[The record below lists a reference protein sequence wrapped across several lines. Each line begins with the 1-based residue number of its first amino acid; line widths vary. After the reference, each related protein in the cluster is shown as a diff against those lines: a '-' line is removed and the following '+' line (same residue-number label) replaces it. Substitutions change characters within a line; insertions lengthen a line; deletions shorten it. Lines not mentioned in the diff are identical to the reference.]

1 MRIATNINT
10 KRVVFPDVTIL
21 IAKQTSYFIWGGVLL
36 KRRNSFIYKSLCLI
50 ICFALVTSVFYGGD
64 YISGKVI
71 GVVSYLFSLKSDF
84 QSADLSIKNA
94 FNDDSSETFSPSGF
108 GGGGYNVVTYKNGTP
123 SDIVGLMEEAKGIYK
138 NLKKTGDIK
147 EQQFCTSATG
157 TSYGAVS
164 VNNRTD
170 ENISIKN
177 LLNETP
183 KYKTITKDEPYVLV
197 YHTHTTEGY
206 ELLDLG
212 WYSNQYDSRTKDA
225 RKNMVR
231 VGEELVKELEKAGYK
246 VIHDKTIYDS
256 SYNGAY
262 GRSLVS
268 VEKYLKKYPSIVLT
282 LDVHRDAIH
291 YDNGAKSKPT
301 AEINGKKAAQVMI
314 ISGCEGDGVEDF
326 PKWKDNLTFAL
337 HLQNTVEE
345 KYDGLMRPIFF
356 CNRKYNMNVTPCSL
370 LLEFGTDANTLEEA
384 VYSASLIG
392 KSISEM
398 LDKELKK

>member
-1 MRIATNINT
+1 M
-10 KRVVFPDVTIL
+10 
-21 IAKQTSYFIWGGVLL
+21 L
-36 KRRNSFIYKSLCLI
+36 KHKNSFIYKSLCLI
-50 ICFALVTSVFYGGD
+50 ICVALVSTVLYGGD

-71 GVVSYLFSLKSDF
+71 GVVSDLFSLKRDF
-84 QSADLSIKNA
+84 QSADLSVNNA
-94 FNDDSSETFSPSGF
+94 FNNDADATFSPSGF

-123 SDIVGLMEEAKGIYK
+123 SDIIALMEEAKGVYK
-138 NLKKTGDIK
+138 KLKKTGDIK
-147 EQQFCTSATG
+147 EQQFCTSSTG
-157 TSYGAVS
+157 TSYGLVS
-164 VNNRTD
+164 VNNKTD

-177 LLNETP
+177 LLNESP
-183 KYKTITKDEPYVLV
+183 KYKTITKEEPYILV
-197 YHTHTTEGY
+197 YHTHTTETY

-212 WYSNQYDSRTKDA
+212 WYSNQNDTRSKDS

-246 VIHDKTIYDS
+246 VIHDKTIYDN

-291 YDNGAKSKPT
+291 YDNGTKSKPT

-314 ISGCEGDGVEDF
+314 ISGCEGDGVEGF
-326 PKWKDNLTFAL
+326 PKWKDNLIFAL

-345 KYDGLMRPIFF
+345 DYDGLMRPVFF

-392 KSISEM
+392 KSISKM
-398 LDKELKK
+398 LDKELEK

>member
-1 MRIATNINT
+1 MLKRKNNFINT
-10 KRVVFPDVTIL
+10 L
-21 IAKQTSYFIWGGVLL
+21 
-36 KRRNSFIYKSLCLI
+36 LCLL
-50 ICFALVTSVFYGGD
+50 ICVSLVSSVFYGGD
-64 YISGKVI
+64 YIGGRI
-71 GVVSYLFSLKSDF
+71 METVSELFSLKKDF
-84 QSADLSIKNA
+84 QSADLSINTA
-94 FNDDSSETFSPSGF
+94 FNNDSSTTFSPSGF

-123 SDIVGLMEEAKGIYK
+123 SDILELMEEAKGIYK

-183 KYKTITKDEPYVLV
+183 EYKTITKDEPYILV
-197 YHTHTTEGY
+197 YHTHTTETY

-212 WYSNQYDSRTKDA
+212 WYSNENDTRSKDP
-225 RKNMVR
+225 RKNVVR

-246 VIHDKTIYDS
+246 VIHDKTVYDS

-291 YDNGAKSKPT
+291 YDNGTKSKPT

-326 PKWKDNLTFAL
+326 PKWKENLTFAL

-345 KYDGLMRPIFF
+345 KYDGLMRPVFF

-384 VYSASLIG
+384 VYSASLVG
-392 KSISEM
+392 KSISEL

>member
-1 MRIATNINT
+1 M
-10 KRVVFPDVTIL
+10 KRKNNFV
-21 IAKQTSYFIWGGVLL
+21 
-36 KRRNSFIYKSLCLI
+36 YKSLCLI
-50 ICFALVTSVFYGGD
+50 LCVALVSSVLYGGD
-64 YISGKVI
+64 YISGKVMN
-71 GVVSYLFSLKSDF
+71 VVENVFSLKRDL
-84 QSADLSIKNA
+84 QSADISLNNA
-94 FNDDSSETFSPSGF
+94 FNNESNATFSPSGF
-108 GGGGYNVVTYKNGTP
+108 GGGGYNAVTYKNGTP
-123 SDIVGLMEEAKGIYK
+123 SDIVELMEEAEELYN

-147 EQQFCTSATG
+147 EQQFCTSPTG

-170 ENISIKN
+170 EDISIKS

-183 KYKTITKDEPYVLV
+183 EYKKITKDEPYILV
-197 YHTHTTEGY
+197 YHTHTTETY

-212 WYSNQYDSRTKDA
+212 WYSNEYNSRTKDS

-246 VIHDKTIYDS
+246 VIHDKTVYDS

-268 VEKYLKKYPSIVLT
+268 VEKYLEKYPSIVLT

-291 YDNGAKSKPT
+291 YDGGTKSKPT

-326 PKWKDNLTFAL
+326 PHWKDNLTFAL

-345 KYDGLMRPIFF
+345 SYDGLMRPVFF
-356 CNRKYNMNVTPCSL
+356 CNRKYNMNVTPCSV

-392 KSISEM
+392 KSITKM
-398 LDKELKK
+398 LDKEFEK

>member
-1 MRIATNINT
+1 M
-10 KRVVFPDVTIL
+10 
-21 IAKQTSYFIWGGVLL
+21 
-36 KRRNSFIYKSLCLI
+36 KRRTSLIYKSLCLMM
-50 ICFALVTSVFYGGD
+50 CVLLVSSVLYGGD

-71 GVVSYLFSLKSDF
+71 GVVSDLFYSKSDF
-84 QSADLSIKNA
+84 QSADISLNNA
-94 FNDDSSETFSPSGF
+94 SNADTDTAFSPSGF
-108 GGGGYNVVTYKNGTP
+108 GGGGYNVVTYEIGTP
-123 SDIVGLMEEAKGIYK
+123 PDILELMEEAKSIYK
-138 NLKKTGDIK
+138 SLKKTGEIK
-147 EQQFCTSATG
+147 EQQFCTSSTG
-157 TSYGAVS
+157 TSYGVVS
-164 VNNRTD
+164 VNNKT
-170 ENISIKN
+170 EESISVKEI
-177 LLNETP
+177 LNQTP
-183 KYKTITKDEPYVLV
+183 EYKTITKEEPYILV

-206 ELLDLG
+206 ELLDMG
-212 WYSNQYDSRTKDA
+212 WYSNQYNSRTKDS

-231 VGEELVKELEKAGYK
+231 VGEELVRSLEEAGYK

-291 YDNGAKSKPT
+291 YDGGARSKPT
-301 AEINGKKAAQVMI
+301 AEIDGKKAAQVMI
-314 ISGCEGDGVEDF
+314 ISGCEGDGVDGF
-326 PKWKDNLTFAL
+326 PEWKRNLTFAV

-345 KYDGLMRPIFF
+345 KYDGLMRPVFF
-356 CNRKYNMNVTPCSL
+356 CNRKYNMHVTPCSL

-398 LDKELKK
+398 LDKEMKK

>member
-1 MRIATNINT
+1 MKPKNDSLYKTLCI
-10 KRVVFPDVTIL
+10 IL
-21 IAKQTSYFIWGGVLL
+21 CV
-36 KRRNSFIYKSLCLI
+36 
-50 ICFALVTSVFYGGD
+50 ALVSSAFFGGD
-64 YISGKVI
+64 YIGLKVI
-71 GVVSYLFSLKSDF
+71 GIVSDLLSLKNNL
-84 QSADLSIKNA
+84 QSADLSTKNA
-94 FNDDSSETFSPSGF
+94 FNNESDSVFSPSGF
-108 GGGGYNVVTYKNGTP
+108 GGGGYNTVTYKNGTP
-123 SDIVGLMEEAKGIYK
+123 SDILALMKEAEGIYK
-138 NLKKTGDIK
+138 SLKKTGDIK

-164 VNNRTD
+164 VNNKTG
-170 ENISIKN
+170 EKISVKN
-177 LLNETP
+177 LLNEP
-183 KYKTITKDEPYVLV
+183 PQYKTITKEKPYILV

-212 WYSNQYDSRTKDA
+212 WYSDKYDSRTKDS

-262 GRSLVS
+262 ARSLVG

-291 YDNGAKSKPT
+291 YDGGSKSKPT

-314 ISGCEGDGVEDF
+314 ITGCEGDGVEDF
-326 PKWKDNLTFAL
+326 PNWKDNLTFAL
-337 HLQNTVEE
+337 HLQNAVEE
-345 KYDGLMRPIFF
+345 NYDGLMRPVFF
-356 CNRKYNMNVTPCSL
+356 CYRKYNMNVTPCSL

-392 KSISEM
+392 KSISQM
-398 LDKELKK
+398 LDKEYKK

>member
-1 MRIATNINT
+1 M
-10 KRVVFPDVTIL
+10 KRKHSF
-21 IAKQTSYFIWGGVLL
+21 F
-36 KRRNSFIYKSLCLI
+36 NSFLCLVL
-50 ICFALVTSVFYGGD
+50 CAALVTSLLCGGD

-71 GVVSYLFSLKSDF
+71 GVLSDLFSLKSEF
-84 QSADLSIKNA
+84 ESADLSINNA
-94 FNDDSSETFSPSGF
+94 FNSGSSTAFSPSGF
-108 GGGGYNVVTYKNGTP
+108 GGGGYNFAVSKNGTP
-123 SDIVGLMEEAKGIYK
+123 ADIVALMEEAKGVYK
-138 NLKKTGDIK
+138 NLKKTGEIK

-157 TSYGAVS
+157 TSFGAVS

-170 ENISIKN
+170 ENISIKS
-177 LLNETP
+177 LLNKTP
-183 KYKTITKDEPYVLV
+183 KYKTITKEKPYILV

-212 WYSNQYDSRTKDA
+212 WYSNQYNSRTKDS

-231 VGEELVKELEKAGYK
+231 VGEELVKELEEAGYK
-246 VIHDKTIYDS
+246 VIHDKTVYDS

-291 YDNGAKSKPT
+291 YDNGTKSKPT

-326 PKWKDNLTFAL
+326 PEWKDNLTFAL

-345 KYDGLMRPIFF
+345 SYDGLMRPVFF

-398 LDKELKK
+398 LDKELEK

>member
-1 MRIATNINT
+1 M
-10 KRVVFPDVTIL
+10 
-21 IAKQTSYFIWGGVLL
+21 L
-36 KRRNSFIYKSLCLI
+36 KRKKTFIYNSLC
-50 ICFALVTSVFYGGD
+50 ICVCVALVSSVVYGGD

-71 GVVSYLFSLKSDF
+71 GVISDLFSLKNDF
-84 QSADLSIKNA
+84 QSADISIKNA
-94 FNDDSSETFSPSGF
+94 FNIDSTETFSPSGF
-108 GGGGYNVVTYKNGTP
+108 GGVGYNVVTYKNGTR
-123 SDIVGLMEEAKGIYK
+123 SDILALMEEAKSVYK
-138 NLKKTGDIK
+138 NLKKTGEIK

-157 TSYGAVS
+157 TSFRAVS

-177 LLNETP
+177 LLNQTP
-183 KYKTITKDEPYVLV
+183 KYKTITKEKPYILV

-212 WYSNQYDSRTKDA
+212 WYSNQYDSRTKDS

-231 VGEELVKELEKAGYK
+231 VGEELVKELEEAGYK

-268 VEKYLKKYPSIVLT
+268 VEKYLEKYPSIVLT

-291 YDNGAKSKPT
+291 YDNGSKSKPT

-326 PKWKDNLTFAL
+326 PKW
-337 HLQNTVEE
+337 
-345 KYDGLMRPIFF
+345 
-356 CNRKYNMNVTPCSL
+356 
-370 LLEFGTDANTLEEA
+370 
-384 VYSASLIG
+384 
-392 KSISEM
+392 
-398 LDKELKK
+398 

>member
-1 MRIATNINT
+1 M
-10 KRVVFPDVTIL
+10 L
-21 IAKQTSYFIWGGVLL
+21 SYVIWGGVLL
-36 KRRNSFIYKSLCLI
+36 KYKNSFLYKSLCLI
-50 ICFALVTSVFYGGD
+50 ICITLVSSVLYGGD
-64 YISGKVI
+64 YISNKVMC
-71 GVVSYLFSLKSDF
+71 VADDLFSLKSDF
-84 QSADLSIKNA
+84 QSADLSLNNA
-94 FNDDSSETFSPSGF
+94 FNNETNSAFSPSGF

-123 SDIVGLMEEAKGIYK
+123 SDILALMEEAKGIYK

-183 KYKTITKDEPYVLV
+183 KYKTITKDEPYILV

-212 WYSNQYDSRTKDA
+212 WYSNQYNSRTKDS

-262 GRSLVS
+262 GRSLVT
-268 VEKYLKKYPSIVLT
+268 VEKYLEKYPSIVLT

-291 YDNGAKSKPT
+291 YDNATKSKPT

-314 ISGCEGDGVEDF
+314 ITGCEGDGVEDF

-345 KYDGLMRPIFF
+345 NYDGLMRPVFF

-398 LDKELKK
+398 LDKELEK

>member
-1 MRIATNINT
+1 M
-10 KRVVFPDVTIL
+10 KRKKT
-21 IAKQTSYFIWGGVLL
+21 FID
-36 KRRNSFIYKSLCLI
+36 SFLCLM
-50 ICFALVTSVFYGGD
+50 ICVALVSSVIYGGD
-64 YISGKVI
+64 FISVKVI
-71 GVVSYLFSLKSDF
+71 TVISDLFSLKSDF
-84 QSADLSIKNA
+84 QSADLSINNA
-94 FNDDSSETFSPSGF
+94 FNSDSSTTFSPSGF
-108 GGGGYNVVTYKNGTP
+108 GGGGYNVAVSKNGTP
-123 SDIVGLMEEAKGIYK
+123 ADIVALMEEAKGVYK

-164 VNNRTD
+164 VNNKTA
-170 ENISIKN
+170 ENINIKT

-183 KYKTITKDEPYVLV
+183 KYKTITKDEPYILV

-212 WYSNQYDSRTKDA
+212 WYSNQYNSRTKDS

-231 VGEELVKELEKAGYK
+231 VGEELVEELENAGYK
-246 VIHDKTIYDS
+246 VIHDKTVYDS

-262 GRSLVS
+262 GRSLIS
-268 VEKYLKKYPSIVLT
+268 VEKYLEKYPSIVLT

-291 YDNGAKSKPT
+291 YDNGTKSKPT

-314 ISGCEGDGVEDF
+314 ISGCEGDGIEDF

-345 KYDGLMRPIFF
+345 NYDGLMRPVFF
-356 CNRKYNMNVTPCSL
+356 CNRKYNMDVTPCSL

>member
-1 MRIATNINT
+1 MKPKNN
-10 KRVVFPDVTIL
+10 
-21 IAKQTSYFIWGGVLL
+21 FIKG
-36 KRRNSFIYKSLCLI
+36 FLCLI
-50 ICFALVTSVFYGGD
+50 ICVSLVSSVLYGGD

-71 GVVSYLFSLKSDF
+71 DVVSDLFSLKKDF
-84 QSADLSIKNA
+84 QSADLSVNTA
-94 FNDDSSETFSPSGF
+94 FNNDSSTTFSPSGF

-123 SDIVGLMEEAKGIYK
+123 SDILALMEEAKGVYK
-138 NLKKTGDIK
+138 KLNKTGSIK
-147 EQQFCTSATG
+147 EQQFCTSSTG

-164 VNNRTD
+164 VNNKTD
-170 ENISIKN
+170 ENISIRN
-177 LLNETP
+177 ILNKTP
-183 KYKTITKDEPYVLV
+183 KYKTITKDEPYILV

-212 WYSNQYDSRTKDA
+212 WYSNQYNSRTKDS

-246 VIHDKTIYDS
+246 VIHDKTVYDN

-268 VEKYLKKYPSIVLT
+268 VEKYLEKYPSIVLT

-291 YDNGAKSKPT
+291 YDNGTKSKPT

-337 HLQNTVEE
+337 HLQNVVEE
-345 KYDGLMRPIFF
+345 KYDGLMRPVFF
-356 CNRKYNMNVTPCSL
+356 CNRKYNMHVTPCSL

-392 KSISEM
+392 KSISGM

>member
-1 MRIATNINT
+1 M
-10 KRVVFPDVTIL
+10 KR
-21 IAKQTSYFIWGGVLL
+21 K
-36 KRRNSFIYKSLCLI
+36 NSFVYKSLCLI
-50 ICFALVTSVFYGGD
+50 ICVALVSSVVYGGD
-64 YISGKVI
+64 YISGKLI
-71 GVVSYLFSLKSDF
+71 SVVSLLFSVKSDF
-84 QSADLSIKNA
+84 RSADLSLNNA
-94 FNDDSSETFSPSGF
+94 FNNDSDTAFSPSGF

-123 SDIVGLMEEAKGIYK
+123 SDILELMEEAKDEYE

-147 EQQFCTSATG
+147 EQQFTTSATG

-170 ENISIKN
+170 ESISIKS

-183 KYKTITKDEPYVLV
+183 EYKKITKDEPYILV

-212 WYSNQYDSRTKDA
+212 WYSNQYNSRTKDS

-246 VIHDKTIYDS
+246 VIHDKTVYDS

-268 VEKYLKKYPSIVLT
+268 VEKYLEKYPSIVLT

-291 YDNGAKSKPT
+291 YDGGTKSKPT
-301 AEINGKKAAQVMI
+301 AVINGKKAAQVMI

-326 PKWKDNLTFAL
+326 PNWKDNLTFAL

-345 KYDGLMRPIFF
+345 KYDGLMRPVFF

-398 LDKELKK
+398 LDKEFEK

>member
-1 MRIATNINT
+1 M
-10 KRVVFPDVTIL
+10 K
-21 IAKQTSYFIWGGVLL
+21 
-36 KRRNSFIYKSLCLI
+36 RNSFIYKSLCLI
-50 ICFALVTSVFYGGD
+50 ICVTLVSSMLYGGD
-64 YISGKVI
+64 YISGKVMSI
-71 GVVSYLFSLKSDF
+71 VADVFSLKRDF
-84 QSADLSIKNA
+84 QSVDLSVNNA
-94 FNDDSSETFSPSGF
+94 FNSDSNTTFSPSGF

-123 SDIVGLMEEAKGIYK
+123 SDILALMEEAEEIYK
-138 NLKKTGDIK
+138 DLKKTGDIK
-147 EQQFCTSATG
+147 EQQFCTSVTG

-164 VNNRTD
+164 VNNRTG
-170 ENISIKN
+170 ENINIKN

-183 KYKTITKDEPYVLV
+183 EYNEITKDEPYILV

-212 WYSNQYDSRTKDA
+212 WYSNQYNSRTKDT

-231 VGEELVKELEKAGYK
+231 VGEELVKELEKSGYN

-268 VEKYLKKYPSIVLT
+268 VEKYLEKYPSIVVT
-282 LDVHRDAIH
+282 LDVHRDAIQ
-291 YDNGAKSKPT
+291 YDSGTKSKPT
-301 AEINGKKAAQVMI
+301 ADINGKKAAQVMI
-314 ISGCEGDGVEDF
+314 ISGCEGDGIEDF

-345 KYDGLMRPIFF
+345 TYDGLMRPVFF

-392 KSISEM
+392 KSISKM
-398 LDKELKK
+398 LDEELEK

>member
-1 MRIATNINT
+1 MRKNNFVFNLLSVILCVSLVFSTLCGGEYISS
-10 KRVVFPDVTIL
+10 RVV
-21 IAKQTSYFIWGGVLL
+21 
-36 KRRNSFIYKSLCLI
+36 
-50 ICFALVTSVFYGGD
+50 
-64 YISGKVI
+64 
-71 GVVSYLFSLKSDF
+71 GVVSELLSLKSDF
-84 QSADLSIKNA
+84 ESADLSVKNA
-94 FNDDSSETFSPSGF
+94 FNNDSAETFSPSGF
-108 GGGGYNVVTYKNGTP
+108 GGGGYNSVTYMNGTP
-123 SDIVGLMEEAKGIYK
+123 SDILALMEEAKGMYER
-138 NLKKTGDIK
+138 LKKTGNIK
-147 EQQFCTSATG
+147 EQQFCTSSTG
-157 TSYGAVS
+157 SSYGTVS
-164 VNNRTD
+164 VNNKTD
-170 ENISIKN
+170 EEISIKE
-177 LLNETP
+177 LLNQTP
-183 KYKTITKDEPYVLV
+183 EYKKITKDEPYILV

-212 WYSNQYDSRTKDA
+212 WYSNQYNSRTKDS

-231 VGEELVKELEKAGYK
+231 VGEELVRELEKAGYK

-268 VEKYLKKYPSIVLT
+268 VEKYLEKYPSIVLT
-282 LDVHRDAIH
+282 LDVHRDAIQ
-291 YDNGAKSKPT
+291 YDDGTKSKPT

-326 PKWKDNLTFAL
+326 PNWKKNLTFAV
-337 HLQNTVEE
+337 HLQNQVEE
-345 KYDGLMRPIFF
+345 SYDGLMRPLFF

-398 LDKELKK
+398 LDKEMKK

>member
-1 MRIATNINT
+1 MKQKNSLIGS
-10 KRVVFPDVTIL
+10 VV
-21 IAKQTSYFIWGGVLL
+21 SLL
-36 KRRNSFIYKSLCLI
+36 LCV
-50 ICFALVTSVFYGGD
+50 ALVSSVLYGGD
-64 YISGKVI
+64 YIGSKVVGGI
-71 GVVSYLFSLKSDF
+71 SELLSLKRSF
-84 QSADLSIKNA
+84 QSADLSVKNA
-94 FNDDSSETFSPSGF
+94 FNNHSSSTFSPSGF
-108 GGGGYNVVTYKNGTP
+108 GGGGYNVAVSKNGTP
-123 SDIVGLMEEAKGIYK
+123 ADIIALMEEAKGIYK

-147 EQQFCTSATG
+147 EQQFCTSSTG

-164 VNNRTD
+164 VNNKTD
-170 ENISIKN
+170 EKISIKK

-183 KYKTITKDEPYVLV
+183 NYKAITKDEPYILV

-212 WYSNQYDSRTKDA
+212 WYSNQYNSRTKDS

-231 VGEELVKELEKAGYK
+231 VGEALVKELEKAGYQ
-246 VIHDKTIYDS
+246 VIHDKTVYDS
-256 SYNGAY
+256 NYNGAY

-268 VEKYLKKYPSIVLT
+268 VEKYLEQYPSIVLT

-291 YDNGAKSKPT
+291 YDNGTKSKPT
-301 AEINGKKAAQVMI
+301 AQINGKKAAQVMI
-314 ISGCEGDGVEDF
+314 ISGCEGNGVEGF
-326 PKWKDNLTFAL
+326 PEWKENLTFAV
-337 HLQNTVEE
+337 HLQNQVEE
-345 KYDGLMRPIFF
+345 SYDGLMRPIFF

-398 LDKELKK
+398 LNKELKK

>member
-1 MRIATNINT
+1 M
-10 KRVVFPDVTIL
+10 
-21 IAKQTSYFIWGGVLL
+21 L
-36 KRRNSFIYKSLCLI
+36 KRKNSFINSFLCLI
-50 ICFALVTSVFYGGD
+50 VCFALVSSVVYGGD

-71 GVVSYLFSLKSDF
+71 GIISDLFSLKSDF
-84 QSADLSIKNA
+84 QSADLSMNNA
-94 FNDDSSETFSPSGF
+94 FNSDSSTTFSPSGF
-108 GGGGYNVVTYKNGTP
+108 GGGGYNVSVSKNGTP
-123 SDIVGLMEEAKGIYK
+123 ADIITLMEEAKGVYK

-170 ENISIKN
+170 EKIDIKN

-183 KYKTITKDEPYVLV
+183 EYKTITKDEPYILV

-212 WYSNQYDSRTKDA
+212 WYSNQYDSRTTDS

-231 VGEELVKELEKAGYK
+231 VGEELVKELQKAGYK

-291 YDNGAKSKPT
+291 YDNGTKSKPT

-314 ISGCEGDGVEDF
+314 ISGCEGEGVEDF
-326 PKWKDNLTFAL
+326 PKWKENLTFAV

-345 KYDGLMRPIFF
+345 NYDGLMRPVFF

-392 KSISEM
+392 KSISAM

>member
-1 MRIATNINT
+1 MKTN
-10 KRVVFPDVTIL
+10 
-21 IAKQTSYFIWGGVLL
+21 
-36 KRRNSFIYKSLCLI
+36 NSFIYKSICL
-50 ICFALVTSVFYGGD
+50 LVCAVLVSSSLYGGD
-64 YISGKVI
+64 YISGRLMGALSGLLSFKK
-71 GVVSYLFSLKSDF
+71 GF
-84 QSADLSIKNA
+84 QSADLSVNNA
-94 FNDDSSETFSPSGF
+94 FNSDDKTTFSPSGF
-108 GGGGYNVVTYKNGTP
+108 GGGGYNAVTYKNGTP
-123 SDIVGLMEEAKGIYK
+123 SDILELMKEAEELYK
-138 NLKKTGDIK
+138 NFKKTGDIK
-147 EQQFCTSATG
+147 EQQFCTSVTG
-157 TSYGAVS
+157 ASFGFVS
-164 VNNRTD
+164 VNNKTD
-170 ENISIKN
+170 ENISIKS

-183 KYKTITKDEPYVLV
+183 EYKEITKDEPYILV

-212 WYSNQYDSRTKDA
+212 WYSNQYNSRTEDS

-268 VEKYLKKYPSIVLT
+268 VEKYLEKYPSIVLT

-291 YDNGAKSKPT
+291 YDGGTKSKPT

-326 PKWKDNLTFAL
+326 SHWKENLTFAL

-345 KYDGLMRPIFF
+345 SYDGLMRPVFF
-356 CNRKYNMNVTPCSL
+356 CNRKYNMNVTPCSV

-392 KSISEM
+392 KSITKM
-398 LDKELKK
+398 LDKEFEK

>member
-1 MRIATNINT
+1 MKPENNI
-10 KRVVFPDVTIL
+10 
-21 IAKQTSYFIWGGVLL
+21 
-36 KRRNSFIYKSLCLI
+36 IYKSICLI
-50 ICFALVTSVFYGGD
+50 MCIALVCVTFYGGD
-64 YISGKVI
+64 YISGTLI
-71 GVVSYLFSLKSDF
+71 GSLSSLFFLKQDF
-84 QSADLSIKNA
+84 QSADLSVNNA
-94 FNDDSSETFSPSGF
+94 FNFDNKTTFSPSGF

-123 SDIVGLMEEAKGIYK
+123 SDVLELMEEAKGFYDK
-138 NLKKTGDIK
+138 LKKTGDIK
-147 EQQFCTSATG
+147 EQQFCTSSTG
-157 TSYGAVS
+157 TSYGSVS

-170 ENISIKN
+170 EDINIKA
-177 LLNETP
+177 LLNATP
-183 KYKTITKDEPYVLV
+183 KYKKVTKDEPYILV

-212 WYSNQYDSRTKDA
+212 WYSNQYDSRTEDS

-256 SYNGAY
+256 NYNGAY
-262 GRSLVS
+262 SRSLVS

-291 YDNGAKSKPT
+291 YDGGTKSKPT
-301 AEINGKKAAQVMI
+301 AEINNKKAAQVMI

-326 PKWKDNLTFAL
+326 PCWKDNLTFAL

-345 KYDGLMRPIFF
+345 SYDGLMRPVFF
-356 CNRKYNMNVTPCSL
+356 CNRKYNMSVTPCSL

-392 KSISEM
+392 KSISKM

>member
-1 MRIATNINT
+1 M
-10 KRVVFPDVTIL
+10 KR
-21 IAKQTSYFIWGGVLL
+21 K
-36 KRRNSFIYKSLCLI
+36 NSFIYKSLCLI
-50 ICFALVTSVFYGGD
+50 ICLTLVSSVLYGGD

-71 GVVSYLFSLKSDF
+71 DVVSDLFSLKSDF
-84 QSADLSIKNA
+84 QSADLSVNNA
-94 FNDDSSETFSPSGF
+94 FNNDSKTTFSPSGF
-108 GGGGYNVVTYKNGTP
+108 GGGGYNVVSYKNGTP
-123 SDIVGLMEEAKGIYK
+123 TDIIALMEEAKGIYK
-138 NLKKTGDIK
+138 DLKKTGDIK
-147 EQQFCTSATG
+147 EQQFCTSVTG
-157 TSYGAVS
+157 TSFGAVS

-183 KYKTITKDEPYVLV
+183 KYKTITKDEPYILV

-212 WYSNQYDSRTKDA
+212 WYSNQYNSRTKDA

-246 VIHDKTIYDS
+246 VIHDKTVYDS

-262 GRSLVS
+262 SRSLVS

-282 LDVHRDAIH
+282 LDVHRDAIQ
-291 YDNGAKSKPT
+291 YDDGTKSKPT
-301 AEINGKKAAQVMI
+301 AEIKGKKAAQVMI

-345 KYDGLMRPIFF
+345 NYDGLMRPVFF

-392 KSISEM
+392 NSISEM

>member
-1 MRIATNINT
+1 
-10 KRVVFPDVTIL
+10 
-21 IAKQTSYFIWGGVLL
+21 L
-36 KRRNSFIYKSLCLI
+36 KHKYNFIYKSFCLM
-50 ICFALVTSVFYGGD
+50 ICVALISSVLYGGD
-64 YISGKVI
+64 YISGKMI
-71 GVVSYLFSLKSDF
+71 GVVSDLFSLKSDF
-84 QSADLSIKNA
+84 QSADLSVNNA
-94 FNDDSSETFSPSGF
+94 FNNDSTTTFSPSGF

-123 SDIVGLMEEAKGIYK
+123 SDILALMEEAKGIYK
-138 NLKKTGDIK
+138 NLKKTGNIK
-147 EQQFCTSATG
+147 EQQFCTSVTG

-170 ENISIKN
+170 EDINIKN
-177 LLNETP
+177 LLNKTP
-183 KYKTITKDEPYVLV
+183 EYKTITKDKPYILV

-212 WYSNQYDSRTKDA
+212 WYSNQYNSRTKDSK
-225 RKNMVR
+225 KNMVR
-231 VGEELVKELEKAGYK
+231 VGEELVKELENAGYK
-246 VIHDKTIYDS
+246 VIHDKTVYDS

-262 GRSLVS
+262 SRSLVS
-268 VEKYLKKYPSIVLT
+268 VEKYLEKYPSIVLT

-291 YDNGAKSKPT
+291 YDDGTKSKPT

-326 PKWKDNLTFAL
+326 PEWKDNLTFAL

-345 KYDGLMRPIFF
+345 NYDGLMRPVFF

-398 LDKELKK
+398 LDKELEK

>member
-1 MRIATNINT
+1 MKN
-10 KRVVFPDVTIL
+10 K
-21 IAKQTSYFIWGGVLL
+21 
-36 KRRNSFIYKSLCLI
+36 NSFVCKSLCLI
-50 ICFALVTSVFYGGD
+50 ICISLVSSLLYGGD
-64 YISGKVI
+64 YISGKMI
-71 GVVSYLFSLKSDF
+71 GVISDLFSLKSDL
-84 QSADLSIKNA
+84 QSADLSVNNA
-94 FNDDSSETFSPSGF
+94 FNNESNATFSPSGF
-108 GGGGYNVVTYKNGTP
+108 GGGGYNVISYQNGTP
-123 SDIVGLMEEAKGIYK
+123 SDIIALMKEAKSIYK

-147 EQQFCTSATG
+147 EQQFCTSSTG

-164 VNNRTD
+164 VNNKTD
-170 ENISIKN
+170 EKISIKN
-177 LLNETP
+177 LLNKTP
-183 KYKTITKDEPYVLV
+183 EYKTVTKDEPYILV

-212 WYSNQYDSRTKDA
+212 WYSNQYNSRTKDS

-231 VGEELVKELEKAGYK
+231 VGEELVKELEDAGYK

-291 YDNGAKSKPT
+291 YDNGTKSKPT

-314 ISGCEGDGVEDF
+314 ISGCEGNGVEDF
-326 PKWKDNLTFAL
+326 PKWKENLTFAL

-345 KYDGLMRPIFF
+345 KYDGLMRPVFF

-398 LDKELKK
+398 LEKELKK

>member
-1 MRIATNINT
+1 M
-10 KRVVFPDVTIL
+10 
-21 IAKQTSYFIWGGVLL
+21 L
-36 KRRNSFIYKSLCLI
+36 KHKNSFIYKSLCLI
-50 ICFALVTSVFYGGD
+50 ICVALVSSVLYGGD

-71 GVVSYLFSLKSDF
+71 SIIADIFSLKRDF
-84 QSADLSIKNA
+84 QSADLSVNNA
-94 FNDDSSETFSPSGF
+94 FNNDSNATFSPSGF

-123 SDIVGLMEEAKGIYK
+123 SDIIALMEEAKEIYK
-138 NLKKTGDIK
+138 KLKKTGDIK

-157 TSYGAVS
+157 TAYGDVS

-183 KYKTITKDEPYVLV
+183 KYKTITKDEPYILV
-197 YHTHTTEGY
+197 YHTHTTETY

-212 WYSNQYDSRTKDA
+212 WYSNQNDTRSKDS

-246 VIHDKTIYDS
+246 VIHDKTIYDN

-291 YDNGAKSKPT
+291 YDNGTKSKPT

-314 ISGCEGDGVEDF
+314 ISGCEGDGIEDF

-345 KYDGLMRPIFF
+345 IYDGLMRPVFF

-392 KSISEM
+392 KSISKM
-398 LDKELKK
+398 LDKELEK

>member
-1 MRIATNINT
+1 M
-10 KRVVFPDVTIL
+10 
-21 IAKQTSYFIWGGVLL
+21 L
-36 KRRNSFIYKSLCLI
+36 KHRNDFIYKSLCII
-50 ICFALVTSVFYGGD
+50 ICVALVSSVLYGGD
-64 YISGKVI
+64 YISGKMICVI
-71 GVVSYLFSLKSDF
+71 SDLVSLKKDF
-84 QSADLSIKNA
+84 QTADLSFNNA
-94 FNDDSSETFSPSGF
+94 FNNESNATFSPSGF
-108 GGGGYNVVTYKNGTP
+108 GGGGYNVVVYKNGTP
-123 SDIVGLMEEAKGIYK
+123 SDILALMEEAKSVYK
-138 NLKKTGDIK
+138 GLKKTGDIK
-147 EQQFCTSATG
+147 EQQFCTSVTG
-157 TSYGAVS
+157 TSFGAVS
-164 VNNRTD
+164 VNNRTT
-170 ENISIKN
+170 ESISIKN

-183 KYKTITKDEPYVLV
+183 KYKNITKDEPYILV

-212 WYSNQYDSRTKDA
+212 WYSNQYNSRTKDS

-268 VEKYLKKYPSIVLT
+268 VEKYLEKYPSIVLT

-291 YDNGAKSKPT
+291 YDNGTKSKPT

-326 PKWKDNLTFAL
+326 PEWKDNLTFAL

-345 KYDGLMRPIFF
+345 RYDGLMRPVFF

-370 LLEFGTDANTLEEA
+370 LLEFGTDANTLEES